1 MSDLDPMPASLFVGH
16 GPMLAVGVF
25 LGLLAFIPLLL
36 ATIPVLRR
44 ARDAR
49 VGVGLVSV
57 AVSFVILLA
66 GVVAAYSFAPAT
78 LVAFVVG
85 ELIGFFVGLIGL
97 AVTVLAKAD

>member
-1 MSDLDPMPASLFVGH
+1 MPAFDLVQH
-16 GPMLAVGVF
+16 GPAFAIGCLVGVF
-25 LGLLAFIPLLL
+25 AFVPLLL
-36 ATIPVLRR
+36 AIVPMLRR
-44 ARDAR
+44 MCDASM
-49 VGVGLVSV
+49 VKGMLGVG
-57 AVSFVILLA
+57 ASFVILLA